1 MRHDD
6 ELLTTEEM
14 AEVRHVPAGRLH
26 KERLTGIHAQP
37 FIKDGHLVRYRWG
50 DYLAWLAAKP
60 RFQSTS
66 EMEAV

>member
-1 MRHDD
+1 MRSEDD
-6 ELLTTEEM
+6 LLTTDEM
-14 AEVRHVPAGRLH
+14 AGVRCVPASRLH
-26 KERLTGIHAQP
+26 KERLAGINAQP

-66 EMEAV
+66 EMEAA